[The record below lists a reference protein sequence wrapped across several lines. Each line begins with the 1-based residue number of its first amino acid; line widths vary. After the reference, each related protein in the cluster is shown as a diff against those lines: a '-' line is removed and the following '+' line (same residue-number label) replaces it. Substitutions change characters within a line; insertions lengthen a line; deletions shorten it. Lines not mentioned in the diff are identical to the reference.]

1 MNNFM
6 QSTRV
11 NSSNLIYSETI
22 PANEIVCAYCGKTK
36 VYNSGEL
43 VYKYK
48 KNEHGSK
55 EYTFCKWDCKAKFLR
70 KEKEKELEKKE
81 INKKQKTK
89 NDLITANVRAK
100 DTVYDIKKEISAC
113 RKKLM
118 FNNNSHLLTT
128 NAFNKIVESL
138 QVAIKRLEILDREV
152 NKTLKKIKEL
162 EV

>member
-48 KNEHGSK
+48 KTNTEVKNIHFVNG
-55 EYTFCKWDCKAKFLR
+55 
-70 KEKEKELEKKE
+70 
-81 INKKQKTK
+81 IVKQ
-89 NDLITANVRAK
+89 
-100 DTVYDIKKEISAC
+100 S
-113 RKKLM
+113 
-118 FNNNSHLLTT
+118 F
-128 NAFNKIVESL
+128 
-138 QVAIKRLEILDREV
+138 
-152 NKTLKKIKEL
+152 
-162 EV
+162 

>member
-1 MNNFM
+1 MMNNFM
-6 QSTRV
+6 QNARV

-22 PANEIVCAYCGKTK
+22 ASSEIVCAYCGKTK

-48 KNEHGSK
+48 KIHGSK
-55 EYTFCKWDCKAKFLR
+55 EYTFCRWDCKAKFIR
-70 KEKEKELEKKE
+70 EEKEKELEKKE
-81 INKKQKTK
+81 IKEKQKTK
-89 NDLITANVRAK
+89 NDLITAIIKAK
-100 DTVYDIKKEISAC
+100 DTVYDINKEISTC

-128 NAFNKIVESL
+128 NAFNKIMGSL
-138 QVAIKRLEILDREV
+138 QVAIKRLETLEREV

>member
-1 MNNFM
+1 MMNNFM
-6 QSTRV
+6 QNARV

-22 PANEIVCAYCGKTK
+22 ASSEIVCAYCGETK

-43 VYKYK
+43 IYKYK
-48 KNEHGSK
+48 KIHGSK
-55 EYTFCKWDCKAKFLR
+55 EYTFCRWDCKAKFIR
-70 KEKEKELEKKE
+70 EEKEKELEKKE
-81 INKKQKTK
+81 LNKKQKTK
-89 NDLITANVRAK
+89 NDLITATIKAK
-100 DTVYDIKKEISAC
+100 DTVYDINKEISTC

-128 NAFNKIVESL
+128 KAFNKIVESL
-138 QVAIKRLEILDREV
+138 QVAIKRLETLDREV